1 MTAGPPRPQ
10 VGIACHPRLRQSYLA
25 AADVARLE
33 QVADVVL
40 GDFEVAHA
48 SWGIAPADADAEAEQ
63 RLVDLAAGLDV
74 LIVCHGSPRVTDTVL
89 ANAPRLRIVGD
100 LEGDRFWGRI
110 DTDAARQRGIAVV
123 DTSHGSSYPVAEWA
137 LALAMLGL
145 RGAVPAF
152 RSLISGAESERPPAE
167 EIRELTGR
175 TVGLIGFGHI
185 AWRLVELLRP
195 FHVSIVASDPYAP
208 RELADGLGVTFAG
221 LDNVLTSAE
230 IVICLAPLTP
240 DTTGMIGAAE
250 LARLRPGAVFVN
262 VSRGAV
268 VDSAALRHRLRAG
281 DIVACLDVY
290 DPEPIPV
297 DDPVRRMPNV
307 FLSPHLAGTT
317 IESRSRFFSLMVD
330 EVLRVVAGAEPRSV
344 VTDRVLAGRA
354 RPTDGVPA

>member
-1 MTAGPPRPQ
+1 MTADPPRPR
-10 VGIACHPRLRQSYLA
+10 VGVACHPRLRPGYLA

-33 QVADVVL
+33 QVADLVL
-40 GDFEVAHA
+40 GDFEVAHS
-48 SWGIAPADADAEAEQ
+48 SWGTAPADPGAEQ
-63 RLVDLAAGLDV
+63 RLAAMAADLDV
-74 LIVCHGSPRVTDTVL
+74 LVVCHGSPRVTDAVL
-89 ANAPRLRIVGD
+89 ADAPRLRIVGD

-110 DTDAARQRGIAVV
+110 DTAAARRRGIAVV

-152 RSLISGAESERPPAE
+152 RSLIAGAETERPPAE

-195 FHVSIVASDPYAP
+195 FDVSVIATDPYAP
-208 RELADGLGVTFAG
+208 RELADALDITFAG
-221 LDNVLTSAE
+221 LDHVLGSADV
-230 IVICLAPLTP
+230 VICLAPLTSS
-240 DTTGMIGAAE
+240 TTGMLGAAE
-250 LARLRPGAVFVN
+250 LARLRPGTVFVN
-262 VSRGAV
+262 VSRGAI
-268 VDSAALRHRLRAG
+268 VDSAALRDRLQVG
-281 DIVACLDVY
+281 DIVGCLDVY
-290 DPEPIPV
+290 DPEPFPV

-317 IESRSRFFSLMVD
+317 IESRSRFFRLMVD

-344 VTDRVLAGRA
+344 ITDRVLAGRA
-354 RPTDGVPA
+354 HTSDGMPA